1 MIVAA
6 AFANAAVV
14 HGFRHDEQRTSKGQA
29 GARRAANRP
38 PDANPP
44 TRHERQTTHQTRSQ
58 PPNKRESKT
67 ITRCGVTHQAQGR
80 ANHTPDAKPTTIRK
94 GKQTPHQTRSHPPE
108 TRESK
113 KGRLSHDGEGP
124 FGKMRRACRNFP
136 KGLGPMKCPTGSSSC
151 SWARATKRGRLAA
164 DSPIWTT
171 LRPRTDPLR
180 P

>member
-1 MIVAA
+1 MVGLKLIVAA

-113 KGRLSHDGEGP
+113 KGRLSHGNMARVLSGRCDGLVATS
-124 FGKMRRACRNFP
+124 RRAW
-136 KGLGPMKCPTGSSSC
+136 GP
-151 SWARATKRGRLAA
+151 
-164 DSPIWTT
+164 
-171 LRPRTDPLR
+171 
-180 P
+180 